1 MNARDAIDA
10 ATAAFDAAGCST
22 PRLDA
27 ELMIADALGVGRE
40 RLFLDPEMEIPPAAA
55 RVIAER
61 VRRRNEREPVAYI
74 LGHKGFRNIELKVDR
89 RALVPRPESELLVEA
104 ALDLPEGARVHD
116 VGTGTGAIALALLD
130 ERPDLHVTASELSPE
145 AAELARENAELLGLP
160 LEVEVADG
168 LPPGEY
174 DLVIANLPYVRDDRW
189 DILMPEINRYEP
201 RVALTG
207 GMDGLDAIRE
217 LVEAAL
223 DLPEGARV
231 HDVGTGTGAIALA
244 LLDERPDLRVT
255 ASEVSTEAAELARE
269 NAERLGLPLE
279 VEVADGLPPGEYDL
293 VIANLPYVR
302 DDRWDRL
309 MPEINRYEPRVAL
322 TGGADGLDAIREL
335 IAAVP
340 SGTRVALEHADD
352 QAEAVRELLEDA
364 VSYPDLANW
373 DRITVG
379 RVP

>member
-1 MNARDAIDA
+1 MILRDALQA
-10 ATAAFDAAGCST
+10 VTESLEAAGCMS

-27 ELMIADALGVGRE
+27 ELLIADALGVGRE
-40 RLFLDPEMEIPPAAA
+40 RLFLDPDMEVPPPAA
-55 RVIAER
+55 RVIAEH

-74 LGHKGFRNIELKVDR
+74 LGKKGFRNIELKVDR

-130 ERPDLHVTASELSPE
+130 ERPDLK
-145 AAELARENAELLGLP
+145 
-160 LEVEVADG
+160 
-168 LPPGEY
+168 
-174 DLVIANLPYVRDDRW
+174 
-189 DILMPEINRYEP
+189 
-201 RVALTG
+201 
-207 GMDGLDAIRE
+207 
-217 LVEAAL
+217 
-223 DLPEGARV
+223 
-231 HDVGTGTGAIALA
+231 
-244 LLDERPDLRVT
+244 VT
-255 ASEVSTEAAELARE
+255 ASEVSGEAAALARE

-302 DDRWDRL
+302 EDRWDTL
-309 MPEINRYEPRVAL
+309 MPEINRYEPKVAL
-322 TGGADGLDAIREL
+322 TGGDDGLDHIREL
-335 IAAVP
+335 VAATP
-340 SGTRVALEHADD
+340 SGTRVALEHAED
-352 QAEAVRELLEDA
+352 QGDAIRELLEDA

>member
-1 MNARDAIDA
+1 LTARDALEGAIGA
-10 ATAAFDAAGCST
+10 LEAAGCRS

-27 ELMIADALGVGRE
+27 ELLIADALGVGRE
-40 RLFLDPEMEIPPAAA
+40 QLWLDPDMEVPPAAA
-55 RVIAER
+55 RTIGEH

-74 LGHKGFRNIELKVDR
+74 LGHKGFRNIELKIDE

-116 VGTGTGAIALALLD
+116 VGTG
-130 ERPDLHVTASELSPE
+130 S
-145 AAELARENAELLGLP
+145 
-160 LEVEVADG
+160 
-168 LPPGEY
+168 
-174 DLVIANLPYVRDDRW
+174 
-189 DILMPEINRYEP
+189 
-201 RVALTG
+201 
-207 GMDGLDAIRE
+207 
-217 LVEAAL
+217 
-223 DLPEGARV
+223 
-231 HDVGTGTGAIALA
+231 GAIALA

-255 ASEVSTEAAELARE
+255 ASELSPEAAELARE

-302 DDRWDRL
+302 DDRWEVL
-309 MPEINRYEPRVAL
+309 APEINRYEPRVAL
-322 TGGADGLDAIREL
+322 TSGPDGLDAIREL
-335 IAAVP
+335 VAAVP

-352 QAEAVRELLEDA
+352 QAEAIREMLDDA

>member
-1 MNARDAIDA
+1 LTARDALDA
-10 ATAAFDAAGCST
+10 ATTALEAAGCMS

-27 ELMIADALGVGRE
+27 ELLIADALGVGRE
-40 RLFLDPEMEIPPAAA
+40 RLFLDPDMEIPPRAA
-55 RVIAER
+55 RLIAEH

-74 LGHKGFRNIELKVDR
+74 LGRKGFRNLELKVDE
-89 RALVPRPESELLVEA
+89 RALVPRPESEL
-104 ALDLPEGARVHD
+104 
-116 VGTGTGAIALALLD
+116 
-130 ERPDLHVTASELSPE
+130 
-145 AAELARENAELLGLP
+145 
-160 LEVEVADG
+160 
-168 LPPGEY
+168 
-174 DLVIANLPYVRDDRW
+174 
-189 DILMPEINRYEP
+189 
-201 RVALTG
+201 
-207 GMDGLDAIRE
+207 

-269 NAERLGLPLE
+269 NADRLGLPLE

>member
-1 MNARDAIDA
+1 MTAREAIDA
-10 ATAAFDAAGCST
+10 ATAAFEAVGCST

-27 ELMIADALGVGRE
+27 EFMIADALGVGRE
-40 RLFLDPEMEIPPAAA
+40 RLFLDPEMEIPPPVA

-74 LGHKGFRNIELKVDR
+74 LGHKGFRNIDLKVDK

-130 ERPDLHVTASELSPE
+130 ERPDLHVTASEVSPE

-189 DILMPEINRYEP
+189 EGLMPEINRYEP
-201 RVALTG
+201 RVALTSG
-207 GMDGLDAIRE
+207 PDGLDAIRD
-217 LVEAAL
+217 LLAAL
-223 DLPEGARV
+223 
-231 HDVGTGTGAIALA
+231 
-244 LLDERPDLRVT
+244 
-255 ASEVSTEAAELARE
+255 
-269 NAERLGLPLE
+269 
-279 VEVADGLPPGEYDL
+279 
-293 VIANLPYVR
+293 
-302 DDRWDRL
+302 
-309 MPEINRYEPRVAL
+309 
-322 TGGADGLDAIREL
+322 
-335 IAAVP
+335 P

-352 QAEAVRELLEDA
+352 QAEAIRELLDDA
-364 VSYPDLANW
+364 VSYPDLADW

-379 RVP
+379 RAP

>member
-1 MNARDAIDA
+1 VRARDALDA
-10 ATAAFDAAGCST
+10 AATSLEAAGCMS

-27 ELMIADALGVGRE
+27 ELLIADALGVGRE
-40 RLFLDPEMEIPPAAA
+40 RLFLDPDMEIPPPAA
-55 RVIAER
+55 RLIAEH

-74 LGHKGFRNIELKVDR
+74 LGKKGFRNLELKVDE

-130 ERPDLHVTASELSPE
+130 ERPDLHVTASE
-145 AAELARENAELLGLP
+145 
-160 LEVEVADG
+160 
-168 LPPGEY
+168 
-174 DLVIANLPYVRDDRW
+174 
-189 DILMPEINRYEP
+189 
-201 RVALTG
+201 
-207 GMDGLDAIRE
+207 
-217 LVEAAL
+217 
-223 DLPEGARV
+223 
-231 HDVGTGTGAIALA
+231 
-244 LLDERPDLRVT
+244 
-255 ASEVSTEAAELARE
+255 VSQEAAELARE

-302 DDRWDRL
+302 DDRWEGL

-322 TGGADGLDAIREL
+322 TGGEDGLEHIREL
-335 IAAVP
+335 VAALP

-352 QAEAVRELLEDA
+352 QAEAIREMLDDA

-379 RVP
+379 RAP

>member
-1 MNARDAIDA
+1 MTARDALDA
-10 ATAAFDAAGCST
+10 ATTALEAAGCMS

-27 ELMIADALGVGRE
+27 ELLIADALGVGRE
-40 RLFLDPEMEIPPAAA
+40 RLFLEPDMEIPPPAA
-55 RVIAER
+55 RVIAEH

-74 LGHKGFRNIELKVDR
+74 LGKKGFRNLELKVDE

-145 AAELARENAELLGLP
+145 AA
-160 LEVEVADG
+160 D
-168 LPPGEY
+168 
-174 DLVIANLPYVRDDRW
+174 
-189 DILMPEINRYEP
+189 
-201 RVALTG
+201 
-207 GMDGLDAIRE
+207 
-217 LVEAAL
+217 
-223 DLPEGARV
+223 
-231 HDVGTGTGAIALA
+231 
-244 LLDERPDLRVT
+244 
-255 ASEVSTEAAELARE
+255 LARE

-302 DDRWDRL
+302 DDRWDGL

-322 TGGADGLDAIREL
+322 TGGEDGLEHIRGL
-335 IAAVP
+335 VAALP
-340 SGTRVALEHADD
+340 PGTRVALEHADD
-352 QAEAVRELLEDA
+352 QADAIREMLDDA

-379 RVP
+379 RAP

>member
-1 MNARDAIDA
+1 
-10 ATAAFDAAGCST
+10 
-22 PRLDA
+22 
-27 ELMIADALGVGRE
+27 VGRE
-40 RLFLDPEMEIPPAAA
+40 RLFLDPDMEIPPPAA
-55 RVIAER
+55 RVIAGH

-74 LGHKGFRNIELKVDR
+74 LGKKSFRNLELKVDE

-130 ERPDLHVTASELSPE
+130 ERPDLHVTASEVSEE
-145 AAELARENAELLGLP
+145 AAELARENAQLLGLP

-189 DILMPEINRYEP
+189 D
-201 RVALTG
+201 V
-207 GMDGLDAIRE
+207 
-217 LVEAAL
+217 
-223 DLPEGARV
+223 
-231 HDVGTGTGAIALA
+231 
-244 LLDERPDLRVT
+244 
-255 ASEVSTEAAELARE
+255 
-269 NAERLGLPLE
+269 
-279 VEVADGLPPGEYDL
+279 
-293 VIANLPYVR
+293 
-302 DDRWDRL
+302 L

-322 TGGADGLDAIREL
+322 TGGADGLEHIREL
-335 IAAVP
+335 VAALP

-352 QAEAVRELLEDA
+352 QAEAIREMLDDA

-379 RVP
+379 RAP